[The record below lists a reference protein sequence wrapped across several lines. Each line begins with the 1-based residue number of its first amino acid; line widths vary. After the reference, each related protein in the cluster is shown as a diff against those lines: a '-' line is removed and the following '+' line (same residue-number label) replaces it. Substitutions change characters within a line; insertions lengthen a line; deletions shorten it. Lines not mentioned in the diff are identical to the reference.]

1 MNHSAACHEGVRASR
16 DVSLAAATS
25 AATVSRSA
33 PVAMPGLAAPGLA
46 PSRVP
51 AGASFSS
58 AAMIWRKPLA
68 RPSQIPVGDVG
79 KDGAD
84 GPRYTSP
91 VLDVVGKG
99 TGQPLDPK
107 VRADMEARLGSDF
120 SDVRV
125 HASPQATEAAEAVNA
140 QAFTVGNNIVFG
152 DGRYD
157 VSSTPGR
164 KLLAHELAHVVQQ
177 KHREPS
183 PDTVEIAAA
192 DSPFEHQAEIAST
205 GDFSGH
211 LPLAHLPGS
220 VVLQRAPKKTDP
232 PARKSELAALEKR
245 VQAAERRQS
254 ATTQD
259 LHWRG
264 LFGGKLSSWK
274 QAVYRVAGGIDKAH
288 SGFTD
293 AQVKQADFDAL
304 VTQIFLAIGTIAF
317 AAGFEPLLTRALMA
331 SKVGGAIVNMEA
343 KVKRIADIV
352 EKVENPAVSL
362 VSSQANIVGALPRRG
377 TSPPTTPE
385 VQASTGLAFLSERL
399 EMLESY
405 AQQIE
410 DAFAVRAD
418 ELAKLSVDEAAT
430 LDTAKQEGIYADL
443 MHSLDRAADGVE
455 KMKPAAKVSI
465 VLERHM
471 WAAWLKKNY
480 LPAGYYDPWGYR
492 EKPRSR
498 ILAIISRI
506 DSTRWVF
513 PAWREWS

>member
-1 MNHSAACHEGVRASR
+1 
-16 DVSLAAATS
+16 
-25 AATVSRSA
+25 
-33 PVAMPGLAAPGLA
+33 MPGLAAPGLA
-46 PSRVP
+46 PSRIP
-51 AGASFSS
+51 AGASFPS
-58 AAMIWRKPLA
+58 AATIWRKPLA
-68 RPSQIPVGDVG
+68 RPSQIPVGSGG

-99 TGQPLDPK
+99 TGQPLGPK

-125 HASPQATEAAEAVNA
+125 HASPQATEAAEAVDA
-140 QAFTVGNNIVFG
+140 QAFTVGNNVVFG

-177 KHREPS
+177 KHQEPS

-192 DSPFEHQAEIAST
+192 DSPFEHQAEIASK

-211 LPLAHLPGS
+211 LALAHLSGS
-220 VVLQRAPKKTDP
+220 AVLQRAPQKTDP
-232 PARKSELAALEKR
+232 PARKSELAALDKR
-245 VQAAERRQS
+245 MQALERRQS

-264 LFGGKLSSWK
+264 LFGEKLSSWK
-274 QAVYRVAGGIDKAH
+274 QAVYRVAGGIDNAR

-304 VTQIFLAIGTIAF
+304 VTQIFLAIATVGF
-317 AAGFEPLLTRALMA
+317 AAGFEPLLTGALMT
-331 SKVGGAIVNMEA
+331 SKIGGEVAGLEI

-352 EKVENPAVSL
+352 EKVENPAVSA
-362 VSSQANIVGALPRRG
+362 VSSQANIVGAIPRRD
-377 TSPPTTPE
+377 TSPSTTPE

-399 EMLESY
+399 EVLESY
-405 AQQIE
+405 SQRIE
-410 DAFAVRAD
+410 HAFVVRSE
-418 ELAKLSVDEAAT
+418 ELAKLSDDVAAT

-443 MHSLDRAADGVE
+443 MNSLDRAADGIE
-455 KMKPAAKVSI
+455 KMKPPAKVAI

-471 WAAWLKKNY
+471 WAAWLKENY
-480 LPAGYYDPWGYR
+480 LPASVDDLGYNAPTFRHFGNYIEDRLNEVGISDLARVELTGHWYSSDSSGYANA
-492 EKPRSR
+492 
-498 ILAIISRI
+498 LLL
-506 DSTRWVF
+506 W
-513 PAWREWS
+513 AWWLYRGSIRVGGPD